1 MASSST
7 PAASFKATPALNPDL
22 PIPADSHI
30 PASSA
35 RPRSC
40 IHCRQRKIK
49 CDRQYP
55 CCNCIR
61 SKLEC
66 VFPTGRGRAVK
77 KPRTHL
83 DSPLLN
89 RLHRLESTI
98 ASLKRERH
106 LNSPSTIEEN
116 IDVINSAPSPLLDQV
131 KDSSSNAGVESPM
144 ENQLGR
150 LMIDDTR
157 SYYVSNILWT
167 NLGNEIEELRDML
180 HESVSEDED
189 YPPTEVADSTTGP
202 SPGTSGALLGF
213 RSLAHSL
220 KSFHPPLPQSVT
232 LFRLF
237 SENVVPLVHLFH
249 MPTTR
254 RMYWDAVV
262 AESLDKNTEALL
274 FAIYYSAV
282 ISMDEDQC
290 ENITGLTRT
299 DALDKYR
306 FAFEQALA
314 RANFLFTQSMTLLQA
329 MVLFLSALRNEDE
342 SRTTWSLTSL
352 AFHIAQAMGLHRDGA
367 VFGLKPLEIELR
379 RRLWWHICL
388 VDIRSSEFHGYE
400 PVARGS
406 SFDTKPP
413 LNINDC
419 DINAQMKDPPPEH
432 EGTTEMTFCLIR
444 CEALRS
450 GWRVAYA
457 PPSMQALGPT
467 KDAMS
472 AADREAEPSL
482 LKQRLEEGYLRY
494 CDTSVPFMFL
504 VSTVARLIL
513 ARWWLVVHY
522 PARDKKNAGLDETLR
537 DKLFS
542 TSIEVL
548 EMSIKLFTSKAIA
561 NWTWHSKT
569 HIQWQAV
576 AIVLS
581 EICSRPQSAECD
593 RAWELVNLV
602 HDRWNMKQP
611 GKKGNLWRPI
621 NRLMAKA
628 RYVREMQKIN
638 LHCTVHVPNA
648 VSAPVDSVP
657 QAENVQSMFG
667 MEPANSFLD
676 LSLEGLEADM
686 FDVPADGT
694 WQWDESLAFNDI

>member
-1 MASSST
+1 
-7 PAASFKATPALNPDL
+7 
-22 PIPADSHI
+22 
-30 PASSA
+30 A

-49 CDRQYP
+49 CDRQHP
-55 CCNCIR
+55 CCQCVR

-77 KPRTHL
+77 KP
-83 DSPLLN
+83 
-89 RLHRLESTI
+89 
-98 ASLKRERH
+98 LKD
-106 LNSPSTIEEN
+106 P
-116 IDVINSAPSPLLDQV
+116 
-131 KDSSSNAGVESPM
+131 SSSDAGVDTPI

-189 YPPTEVADSTTGP
+189 YPPTEVAESTTGP

-213 RSLAHSL
+213 RSLSHSL

-262 AESLDKNTEALL
+262 SDSLDRNTEALL

-290 ENITGLTRT
+290 MSVTGLTRT
-299 DALDKYR
+299 SALDKYR
-306 FAFEQALA
+306 FAFEQAMA
-314 RANFLFTQSMTLLQA
+314 RANFLCTQSMTLLQA
-329 MVLFLSALRNEDE
+329 VVLFLSALRNEDE

-367 VFGLKPLEIELR
+367 VFGLKPLEVELR

-388 VDIRSSEFHGYE
+388 IDIRSSEFHGYE
-400 PVARGS
+400 PVARES

-432 EGTTEMTFCLIR
+432 EGATEMTFCLVR
-444 CEALRS
+444 CEAIRS
-450 GWRVAYA
+450 GWKVAYA
-457 PPSMQALGPT
+457 PPSMRTTGSSEDT
-467 KDAMS
+467 MS

-482 LKQRLEEGYLRY
+482 LTKRLEEGYLRY
-494 CDTSVPFMFL
+494 CDTSVPFLFL
-504 VSTVARLIL
+504 VSIVTRLIL

-522 PARDKKNAGLDETLR
+522 PARDKRNSDPALR
-537 DKLFS
+537 NKLFS
-542 TSIEVL
+542 TAVEVL
-548 EMSIKLFTSKAIA
+548 EMSVKVLTTKSIA
-561 NWTWHSKT
+561 HWTWHSKT
-569 HIQWQAV
+569 HIQWQA
-576 AIVLS
+576 
-581 EICSRPQSAECD
+581 CD

-602 HDRWNMKQP
+602 HDWWNMKERS
-611 GKKGNLWRPI
+611 KKGNLWRPI

-628 RYVREMQKIN
+628 RYVREMQKI
-638 LHCTVHVPNA
+638 
-648 VSAPVDSVP
+648 
-657 QAENVQSMFG
+657 
-667 MEPANSFLD
+667 
-676 LSLEGLEADM
+676 
-686 FDVPADGT
+686 
-694 WQWDESLAFNDI
+694 

>member
-7 PAASFKATPALNPDL
+7 PAAAFEATPDSNPDL
-22 PIPADSHI
+22 PTPTDSHI

-49 CDRQYP
+49 CDRQHP
-55 CCNCIR
+55 CCHCVR

-66 VFPTGRGRAVK
+66 VFPTGRGRAAK
-77 KPRTHL
+77 KPRTHI
-83 DSPLLN
+83 DGPLLD
-89 RLHRLESTI
+89 RLHRLEATI
-98 ASLKRERH
+98 TSLKKERD
-106 LNSPSTIEEN
+106 LNSPKEAV
-116 IDVINSAPSPLLDQV
+116 DSANYAQSPSLDQV
-131 KDSSSNAGVESPM
+131 GDPSSSNADVDSPI

-189 YPPTEVADSTTGP
+189 YPPTEVAESTTGP

-213 RSLAHSL
+213 RSLSHSL

-262 AESLDKNTEALL
+262 SDSLDRNTEALL

-282 ISMDEDQC
+282 ISMDEAQC
-290 ENITGLTRT
+290 ENVTGLTRT
-299 DALDKYR
+299 SALDKYR
-306 FAFEQALA
+306 FAFEQAMA
-314 RANFLFTQSMTLLQA
+314 RANFLCTQSMTLLQA
-329 MVLFLSALRNEDE
+329 VVLFLSALRNEDE

-367 VFGLKPLEIELR
+367 VFGLKPLEVELR

-388 VDIRSSEFHGYE
+388 IDIRSSEFHGYE

-432 EGTTEMTFCLIR
+432 EGATEMTFCLVR
-444 CEALRS
+444 CEALQS
-450 GWRVAYA
+450 GWKVAYA
-457 PPSMQALGPT
+457 PPSMRAPGSSENG
-467 KDAMS
+467 MS

-482 LKQRLEEGYLRY
+482 LRKRLEEGYLRY
-494 CDTSVPFMFL
+494 CDTSVPFLFL
-504 VSTVARLIL
+504 VSIVTRLIL

-522 PARDKKNAGLDETLR
+522 PARDKRNSDPSLR
-537 DKLFS
+537 DELFS

-548 EMSIKLFTSKAIA
+548 EMSVKILTSKAIA
-561 NWTWHSKT
+561 HWTWHSKT
-569 HIQWQAV
+569 HIQWQTV
-576 AIVLS
+576 ALVLS
-581 EICSRPQSAECD
+581 EICSRPPSPECD

-602 HDRWNMKQP
+602 HDRWNMKER

-628 RYVREMQKIN
+628 RYVREMQKIDPQGTG
-638 LHCTVHVPNA
+638 HAPNA
-648 VSAPVDSVP
+648 VPPPIDSVL
-657 QAENVQSMFG
+657 QEENVQNMFG
-667 MEPANSFLD
+667 MEPTSSFLD

-694 WQWDESLAFNDI
+694 WQWDQLLAL